1 MKRTMTTEVSSCQ
14 KKTRRPAGFLLP
26 QRTQQAKKTASGLAA
41 LEIHA
46 NYSAFRM
53 ASTLA
58 LASPNSICVFSLKNS
73 GFCTPA

>member
-1 MKRTMTTEVSSCQ
+1 MKRTMTTEVSRL
-14 KKTRRPAGFLLP
+14 KKTRRPAGFLLLK
-26 QRTQQAKKTASGLAA
+26 RARQAKKTASRLAVLNA
-41 LEIHA
+41 EV

-58 LASPNSICVFSLKNS
+58 FASPNSICVFSLKNS